1 MVILVERVRTADDVH
16 VMLEKLYFPGHLKN
30 ILVEDLNNASLYQ
43 ILLEKYG
50 LQSGNSV
57 MEISVCEATPEEAA
71 ELKVKTGTPCLLMEE
86 IVYDQYDKPFHRTK
100 SVLRGDKFK
109 YISPRMNVVK
119 HVNSN

>member
-1 MVILVERVRTADDVH
+1 M
-16 VMLEKLYFPGHLKN
+16 KN

>member
-1 MVILVERVRTADDVH
+1 M
-16 VMLEKLYFPGHLKN
+16 
-30 ILVEDLNNASLYQ
+30 YQ
-43 ILLEKYG
+43 ILLAKYG

-86 IVYDQYDKPFHRTK
+86 IVYMIKYVKPFHRTK